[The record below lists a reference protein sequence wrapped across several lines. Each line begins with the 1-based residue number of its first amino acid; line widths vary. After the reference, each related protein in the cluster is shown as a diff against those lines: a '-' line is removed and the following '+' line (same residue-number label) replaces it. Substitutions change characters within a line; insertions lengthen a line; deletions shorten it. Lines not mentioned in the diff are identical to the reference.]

1 MHVFPRAGLG
11 WGQFSCTSALQT
23 PALLRLV
30 NGVCLSGAWGVFTEL
45 SQLSSESLAAWV
57 EHLRHLQ
64 LRLRARERPTFRS
77 LGMAAVAARHTTQ
90 AFGDLGREVASR
102 LPTGGRRSSLVMDAM
117 LKERVEEENYPKFA
131 VFATFSRAEGRAGLP
146 KHLQLAFRAVE
157 VRKPRRA
164 PLALWILNRFCFVAV
179 RVYGMPSRW

>member
-1 MHVFPRAGLG
+1 
-11 WGQFSCTSALQT
+11 
-23 PALLRLV
+23 
-30 NGVCLSGAWGVFTEL
+30 
-45 SQLSSESLAAWV
+45 
-57 EHLRHLQ
+57 
-64 LRLRARERPTFRS
+64 
-77 LGMAAVAARHTTQ
+77 
-90 AFGDLGREVASR
+90 
-102 LPTGGRRSSLVMDAM
+102 MDAM